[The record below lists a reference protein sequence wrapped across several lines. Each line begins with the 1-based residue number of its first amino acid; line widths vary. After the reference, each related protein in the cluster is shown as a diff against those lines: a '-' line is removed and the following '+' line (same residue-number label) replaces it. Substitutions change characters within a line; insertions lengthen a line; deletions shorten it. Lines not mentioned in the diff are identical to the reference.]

1 MSSLTEVIIINISH
15 TFRDIDNRTLVI
27 LAVLLFCF
35 AWVLYQSGLL
45 IIWLEDEEYG
55 HGMMVVGLLV
65 YLLFRNRSE
74 LLTSTSNIHA
84 GWPGI
89 FLTLIAL
96 LLFSLGELSGITA
109 IQMYSIWI
117 FAVATTF
124 SIGGLTLFK
133 KLLIPLCII
142 FLLIP
147 LPNVIGPMLT
157 SQLQLISSKIGVWVI
172 RLFGGVVYLEGN
184 VIDMGGVKLL
194 VAEAC
199 AGLRY
204 LFPLMSIGAIAGYLM
219 RAPAWMRWSLFL
231 VTIPV
236 TIFMNSFRIGV
247 TGLLTEAYGSSHTE
261 GFLHFFEGWVVF
273 VTSLLI
279 IIGFAWLLIKSLS
292 TDQIFSNVFSFDHL
306 FNAKDENKNVAAI
319 EQGEQWQKKISTN
332 VIIGGLLIAV
342 FVSSPLAER
351 EESLVESKPFSL
363 FPKMLGR
370 WEANESRLPAS
381 VVESAA
387 ASDYYNGTF
396 TSPEGKGINLYISYY
411 ADQKLGPAPHSP
423 ELCIPGDGWKI
434 TSNKP
439 IKLKSKNGDAIEAN
453 RLIITKGEH
462 KIITY
467 YWLKQGKNIFLQ
479 QYMAR
484 INLIWFAIKE
494 NRADAA
500 LIRMVSE
507 VGRNERIED
516 TDARMQEMAKDLLN
530 VISYYV
536 PD

>member
-1 MSSLTEVIIINISH
+1 MSINKPEILKEFSNPSLII
-15 TFRDIDNRTLVI
+15 FG
-27 LAVLLFCF
+27 LLIFSF
-35 AWVLYQSGLL
+35 GWLLYQSGLL
-45 IIWLEDEEYG
+45 LTWLEDEEYG
-55 HGMMVVGLLV
+55 HGMMVVGILV
-65 YLLFRNRSE
+65 YLLYRNRNM
-74 LLTSTSNIHA
+74 LLTIPTSTNLMGVVIS
-84 GWPGI
+84 
-89 FLTLIAL
+89 LTAL
-96 LLFSLGELSGITA
+96 LIFSLGKISGIA
-109 IQMYSIWI
+109 PIQMYSIWL
-117 FAVATTF
+117 FAVAATF
-124 SIGGLTLFK
+124 SIGGWDLFK
-133 KLLIPLCII
+133 KLLVPLCII

-147 LPNVIGPMLT
+147 LPNVLGPMLT
-157 SQLQLISSKIGVWVI
+157 SQLQLISSKLGVWVI
-172 RLFGGVVYLEGN
+172 RFFGGVVFLEGN

-219 RAPAWMRWSLFL
+219 RAPVWMRWAIFL
-231 VTIPV
+231 ATIPV

-273 VTSLLI
+273 VASLI
-279 IIGFAWLLIKSLS
+279 ILVAFAWLLTKMLPDSP
-292 TDQIFSNVFSFDHL
+292 TFAKVFSFDHV
-306 FNAKDENKNVAAI
+306 FDTKDGGSSAKGQN
-319 EQGEQWQKKISTN
+319 WQNHPAVKIMLGSL
-332 VIIGGLLIAV
+332 IIAV
-342 FVSSPLAER
+342 IASSPFAER
-351 EESLVESKPFSL
+351 EDSNVTSKPFSM
-363 FPKMLGR
+363 FPEKLGKWR
-370 WEANESRLPAS
+370 ANESRLPVS

-396 TSPEGKGINLYISYY
+396 TSTEGKGINLYISYY

-439 IKLKSKNGDAIEAN
+439 FLLKDKNGDSIGVN
-453 RLIITKGEH
+453 RLIITKGDH
-462 KIITY
+462 TIVTY
-467 YWLKQGKNIFLQ
+467 YWLKQGKKIFRQ

-484 INLIWFAIKE
+484 LDLIWFAIKE

-507 VGRNERIED
+507 VGSNEKIKD
-516 TDARMQEMAKDLLN
+516 TDARMQQMAAELLA
-530 VISYYV
+530 VISDYV